1 MSEPLGQPHVP
12 YPRPNSSP
20 GTPEQL
26 ESLAIGYFG
35 LVWISFVN
43 LSLATFGLM
52 LAFDAFWDRKTDHS
66 SFFFFCGATGL
77 LFGIVMAVVSINSLN
92 RIAFGSG
99 QHYSRAIGN
108 GIVIALC
115 GFISVVPMLA
125 IITLGFYRLR
135 RFGVRTNLVGHFTM
149 KNVRE
154 AMVKLSARTEGMGDL
169 RGE

>member
-1 MSEPLGQPHVP
+1 MSEPLGQHHVP
-12 YPRPNSSP
+12 YPRPKSGP
-20 GTPEQL
+20 GAPEQL

-43 LSLATFGLM
+43 LAVLLGFIALDPLWSKNRDL
-52 LAFDAFWDRKTDHS
+52 S
-66 SFFFFCGATGL
+66 SFFFFFSGMASL

-99 QHYSRAIGN
+99 QSYRGVLGN
-108 GIVIALC
+108 AIVIALC
-115 GFISVVPMLA
+115 GLLSVFPLA
-125 IITLGFYRLR
+125 TIITLVFYRLK
-135 RFGVRTNLVGHFTM
+135 RFGVKTNFVGHFTM

-154 AMVKLSARTEGMGDL
+154 AMVRLSARTEGMGDL

>member
-1 MSEPLGQPHVP
+1 MSEPLEQPHVP

-20 GTPEQL
+20 GTTEQL

-43 LSLATFGLM
+43 LAVLLGFIALDPLWSKNRDL
-52 LAFDAFWDRKTDHS
+52 S
-66 SFFFFCGATGL
+66 SFFFFSGMASL

-99 QHYSRAIGN
+99 QSYRGVLGN
-108 GIVIALC
+108 AIVIALC
-115 GFISVVPMLA
+115 GLLSVFPLA
-125 IITLGFYRLR
+125 TIITLVFYRLKI
-135 RFGVRTNLVGHFTM
+135 FGVKTNLVGHFTM

-154 AMVKLSARTEGMGDL
+154 AMVKLSGRTEGMGDL